1 MFMKVERVNPSR
13 HASLD
18 NQQVDQISAVWNM
31 LYAIIQLKKDI
42 TFGIGNKLSLL
53 HGGDGFC
60 ATFVA
65 LRTYIT

>member
-1 MFMKVERVNPSR
+1 MFMKVGR

-31 LYAIIQLKKDI
+31 LYAIIQFEKDI
-42 TFGIGNKLSLL
+42 TFGIGSKLSLL

-60 ATFVA
+60 ATFAA